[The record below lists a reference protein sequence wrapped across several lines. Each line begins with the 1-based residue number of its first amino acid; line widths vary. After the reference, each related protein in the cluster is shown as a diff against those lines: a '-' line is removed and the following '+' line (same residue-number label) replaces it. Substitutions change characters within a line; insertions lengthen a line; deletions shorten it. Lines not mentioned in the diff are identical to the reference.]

1 MPELKIRAGEP
12 VGAGC
17 RVIPPQELAIM
28 ALDPAFQA
36 AVDLI
41 ERVQEKETGIKRM
54 IRKQLRHDLM
64 MNETLFRNKRLI
76 DRARETIR

>member
-28 ALDPAFQA
+28 ALDFDFQA

-41 ERVQEKETGIKRM
+41 ERVQGKETGIKRM